1 MRYDEETE
9 EKIES
14 LTCDELRGV
23 MDRIMRAAADR
34 GYFGDR
40 TAMNEIDRIIRNPRS
55 EGRTSR
61 LFPDEL
67 VDGRRVLTYSKN
79 TYVAQTSPRAQ
90 EQIKY
95 RLESQIRQDNTDIDG
110 ILTISRQELRE
121 RVQDGMDSRL
131 GDLEDTIDISDLVR
145 SR

>member
-1 MRYDEETE
+1 
-9 EKIES
+9 
-14 LTCDELRGV
+14 
-23 MDRIMRAAADR
+23 
-34 GYFGDR
+34 
-40 TAMNEIDRIIRNPRS
+40 
-55 EGRTSR
+55 
-61 LFPDEL
+61 
-67 VDGRRVLTYSKN
+67 VLTYSKN

>member
-1 MRYDEETE
+1 MRYSSKTE
-9 EKIES
+9 EQIES

-34 GYFGDR
+34 GYFGDDV
-40 TAMNEIDRIIRNPRS
+40 AMSEIDRIIRNPRS
-55 EGRTSR
+55 EGRTRR

-67 VDGRRVLTYSKN
+67 VDGRRMLRYSRD
-79 TYVAQTSPRAQ
+79 TYVSQTSPRSQ

-110 ILTISRQELRE
+110 NVTISREELRE
-121 RVQDGMDSRL
+121 RIQDGMDSRL